1 MKFLRNLLASILGGI
16 VAFFIIILLFLV
28 IVGSLKT
35 DEVVTIKP
43 NTVLQLKLDADLRDF
58 APKSDDPLDIILEIN
73 ENKMGLNEVLN
84 AIENAKYDSNIEGIS
99 IELNRFTGGL
109 SQLQTIRKKIK
120 EFKET
125 GKFVTAYADVYSQST
140 YYLSSVA
147 DSVYVN
153 PVGSVDFKGLA
164 TEVLFLKDFQDK
176 TGVKFEVVRHGK
188 YKSAVE
194 PFLENEMSDDNREQT
209 MVFLQ
214 SLWGTM
220 LVEMGESRALEIDR
234 LNVIADNLE
243 GRNATGAIAAGLVD
257 AELYIDEYREK
268 IESILDT
275 NKQRYVSVKDYI
287 NSGKGRVISTSRD
300 KIAVIYAQ
308 GEIIYGEG
316 NENYI
321 GQDLIVKSLKKARN
335 DNSIKG
341 IVLRVNSP
349 GGSALAS
356 ELIWRE
362 LEITKKEK
370 PLVVSMGDYAASGGY
385 YLACNANYIYAEPTS
400 ITGSIGVFG
409 TVLNLEEISSRFGI
423 NADQVRTNNN
433 PYYSAFEPMSDGYR
447 AVVKQGIEEIYTTF
461 LNRVSEGRNMEVSA
475 VNEIAQGRVWSGVDA
490 VEIGLVDKLGTL
502 EDAISHA
509 AELAEITDFNVRS
522 YPDYDRDLEKTL
534 SGIPLIST
542 KDEILKE
549 SIGNEGYE
557 LYSTLNSLQ
566 KQKGTQMRLPFIMT
580 IK

>member
-1 MKFLRNLLASILGGI
+1 MKFLRNFLASILGSL
-16 VAFFIIILLFLV
+16 VAFFLILLLFLA
-28 IVGSLKT
+28 IAGSMNT

-58 APKSDDPLDIILEIN
+58 APKSDDPLDIILEIDDRR
-73 ENKMGLNEVLN
+73 MGLNEVLN

-99 IELNRFTGGL
+99 IELSSYNGGL

-120 EFKET
+120 EFKDA
-125 GKFVTAYADVYSQST
+125 GKFVTAYADVYSQSA

-176 TGVKFEVVRHGK
+176 TGIKFEVVRHGK

-209 MVFLQ
+209 MVFLK
-214 SLWGTM
+214 SLWDAM
-220 LVEMGESRALEIDR
+220 LIEMGESRALEIDR
-234 LNVIADNLE
+234 LNAIADNLE
-243 GRNATGAIAAGLVD
+243 GRNATGAIASGLVD
-257 AELYIDEYREK
+257 AGIYLDEYREK
-268 IESILDT
+268 IKSISNKESL
-275 NKQRYVSVKDYI
+275 RYASVKDYI
-287 NSGKGRVISTSRD
+287 NSGKGRLLSTGRD
-300 KIAVIYAQ
+300 RIAVIYAQ

-321 GQDLIVKSLKKARN
+321 GQDLIIKSLKKARN

-362 LEITKKEK
+362 LELTKKEK

-385 YLACNANYIYAEPTS
+385 YLACNADYIFAEPTT

-409 TVLNLEEISSRFGI
+409 TVLNLEEVSSRFGI
-423 NADQVRTNNN
+423 NAEQVRTNKS
-433 PYYSAFEPMSDGYR
+433 PFYSAFEPMSDDFR
-447 AVVKQGIEEIYTTF
+447 AVVKQGVEEVYTTF
-461 LNRVSEGRNMEVSA
+461 LSRVSEGRNMEVSE

-490 VEIGLVDKLGTL
+490 VEVGLVDKIGTL

-509 AELAEITDFNVRS
+509 AELAEITDFSVRS
-522 YPDYDRDLEKTL
+522 YPDYERDLEKTL

-542 KDEILKE
+542 KEEIIKE

-557 LYSTLNSLQ
+557 LYTTLNVLQ
-566 KQKGTQMRLPFIMT
+566 NQKGTQMRLPFVMM